1 MLNFGANIQMF
12 LNFFLISF
20 LCLLVLRLISLALR
34 KGGVKV
40 AIANIVFGV
49 SIVIVSSFGWTFL
62 CNCKMIMPIWFLLID
77 ISSQIQK
84 THFKS
89 AVKI

>member
-1 MLNFGANIQMF
+1 M
-12 LNFFLISF
+12 
-20 LCLLVLRLISLALR
+20 ALR
-34 KGGVKV
+34 V

-84 THFKS
+84 LISKVLLKFNGERLNLPYIF
-89 AVKI
+89 AFIV